1 MLPIAII
8 ARDVMMMATTK
19 ITMTMMMIAMMQER
33 RGRNDAEG
41 LVLLAR
47 GLRGDG

>member
-1 MLPIAII
+1 
-8 ARDVMMMATTK
+8 MMMATTK

-41 LVLLAR
+41 LVLLAL